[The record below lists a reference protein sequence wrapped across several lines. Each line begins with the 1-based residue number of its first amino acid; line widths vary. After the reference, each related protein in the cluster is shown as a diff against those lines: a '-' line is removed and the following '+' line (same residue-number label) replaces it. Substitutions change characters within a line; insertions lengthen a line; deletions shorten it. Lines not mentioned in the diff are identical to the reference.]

1 MVEIHKQGG
10 NEMNKLFGVM
20 IVVGGLLGT
29 VLEMPV
35 RAADVKM
42 TGLIFGQYNHYLS
55 DSDMSGTANMLNRS
69 EFTISRIYMNA
80 EAKFSP
86 TIKSKIVLEGNS
98 TTAGNAVFVKNAF
111 MEWAVADEVNV
122 FFGLIGTPWIGF
134 EEGIWGRRFV
144 KKTYQ
149 DEEGILKSADK
160 GIGLG
165 WKLPGGYGDLH
176 AVYVNGEGNSAVELA
191 ANEGRFKDVLARM
204 TIIPLPGDES
214 LSGLK
219 LHAYIQQGQVKGGA
233 FQARHRM
240 IGALSYQAASYHL
253 MASYVTGQDGSGT
266 ADVDLTGFSVHG
278 SIKPLKDVG
287 VFGRMDSYK
296 KSTTEYT
303 RYTVGVDQKL
313 AEGVRI
319 SLNDQMEVPTSG
331 KTYENQVLAQV
342 ELKF

>member
-1 MVEIHKQGG
+1 MGG
-10 NEMNKLFGVM
+10 IVIVCLTGV
-20 IVVGGLLGT
+20 
-29 VLEMPV
+29 VLDIPA

-42 TGLIFGQYNHYLS
+42 TGLVFGQYNHYFS

-69 EFTISRIYMNA
+69 EFTIARIYMTA

-86 TIKSKIVLEGNS
+86 AIKSKVVLEGNS

-111 MEWAVADEVNV
+111 MDWAVADDLNV
-122 FFGLIGTPWIGF
+122 FLGLIGMPWIGF

-144 KKTYQ
+144 QKTYT
-149 DEEGILKSADK
+149 DNESILKSADK
-160 GIGLG
+160 GVGLG

-191 ANEGRFKDVLARM
+191 AAEGRFKDVGARV
-204 TIIPLPGDES
+204 TIIPLPADDQ
-214 LSGLK
+214 LNGLK
-219 LHAYIQQGQVKGGA
+219 LHAYIHRGQIKGGD

-240 IGALSYQAASYHL
+240 VGAVSYQHSSFHVMGSYI
-253 MASYVTGQDGSGT
+253 SGQDGSGT
-266 ADVDLTGFSVHG
+266 ADVDLTGFSLHG

-287 VFGRMDSYK
+287 VFGRMDSY
-296 KSTTEYT
+296 
-303 RYTVGVDQKL
+303 QKL

-319 SLNDQMEVPTSG
+319 SINDQMEIPTSG
-331 KTYENQVLAQV
+331 KTYENQVLAQM